1 MRNHRETIGWYSG
14 YVVIADPGTHT
25 YTLEIYAVGPDNTV
39 LFPVR
44 NILLIAAVSDA
55 AQAGGITSIIVQKI
69 GITIN

>member
-1 MRNHRETIGWYSG
+1 
-14 YVVIADPGTHT
+14 
-25 YTLEIYAVGPDNTV
+25 V

-55 AQAGGITSIIVQKI
+55 AQEGGITSIIVQKI